1 MDVVRSPFAQATLAA
16 DREALRRWM
25 EKRAAMAGPVG
36 DAEEGAGISAAAA
49 AAAAA
54 IAAADATAA
63 AAAAGGFGAAA
74 EAAADAAAAA
84 PPPPPLAA
92 AAPKTTRVYTTAVA
106 DLMHHGHVALFERCR
121 CFGTQLVVGVHSDA
135 GVISYKRKP
144 VNHEQLRYYMVGSCR
159 YVHVDLG
166 SRRAPEV
173 EEKRCEAMV
182 TTAW

>member
-1 MDVVRSPFAQATLAA
+1 
-16 DREALRRWM
+16 
-25 EKRAAMAGPVG
+25 MAGPVG
-36 DAEEGAGISAAAA
+36 DAEESAGISAAA

-63 AAAAGGFGAAA
+63 TAAAGDFGAAA

-84 PPPPPLAA
+84 PPPPLAA
-92 AAPKTTRVYTTAVA
+92 VAPKTTRVYTTAVA